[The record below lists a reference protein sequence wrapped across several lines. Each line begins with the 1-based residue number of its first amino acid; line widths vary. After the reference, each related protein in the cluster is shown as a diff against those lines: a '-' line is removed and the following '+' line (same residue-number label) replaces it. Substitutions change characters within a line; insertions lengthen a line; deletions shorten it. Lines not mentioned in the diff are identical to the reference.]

1 MTQYPAQL
9 RMKLSSVSSLNSAL
23 SADLCVCVC
32 VCVCL
37 CVFVWVGV
45 WVWVSRYERMC
56 IHPMHKRTH
65 ARKDACTHA
74 RASTPSHPTTY
85 SHMHTHRA
93 YLHARQYAHALA
105 HAHAHARTHARACAP
120 SPAPAPAPAPAP
132 RRSTYQHSGRPIPRR
147 IQAANSPLVEPFDL
161 SLLRFLLLTPPPP
174 RPPVAGS
181 SETEK
186 RPNWSSWSFSWD
198 GVPVIIV
205 IVVFVTNPLHCCHYY

>member
-1 MTQYPAQL
+1 
-9 RMKLSSVSSLNSAL
+9 
-23 SADLCVCVC
+23 
-32 VCVCL
+32 
-37 CVFVWVGV
+37 
-45 WVWVSRYERMC
+45 VWVSRYERMC

-93 YLHARQYAHALA
+93 YLHARQYAHALAHAHA